1 MILNH
6 RSRVDKTFSDV
17 SALLP
22 KVEVETQ
29 NRPMVAIAAVD
40 LKKGDNPKEGDE
52 SIPATEMVL
61 CEPEIKEEPE
71 EEDNIMEEFPGE
83 LDQEH
88 SFPSDGA
95 EKDWSESDSDFRMDE
110 ADSAPG
116 NSESEGEEETLISKV
131 ISL

>member
-40 LKKGDNPKEGDE
+40 LEKGDNPKERDD

-61 CEPEIKEEPE
+61 CEPEIKEEPG
-71 EEDNIMEEFPGE
+71 EEDHFMEEFPGE
-83 LDQEH
+83 

-95 EKDWSESDSDFRMDE
+95 DKDWSDSDSDFRIE
-110 ADSAPG
+110 EIDSAPG
-116 NSESEGEEETLISKV
+116 NSESEGEEETSISKV